1 MNKVLIINASVRKER
16 SQSRKL
22 TQLFQENWKRK
33 NLNDRFTH
41 REVGL
46 EANEE
51 WRVDCKRIC
60 QTK

>member
-33 NLNDRFTH
+33 NPNDRFTH
-41 REVGL
+41 REV
-46 EANEE
+46 
-51 WRVDCKRIC
+51 
-60 QTK
+60 